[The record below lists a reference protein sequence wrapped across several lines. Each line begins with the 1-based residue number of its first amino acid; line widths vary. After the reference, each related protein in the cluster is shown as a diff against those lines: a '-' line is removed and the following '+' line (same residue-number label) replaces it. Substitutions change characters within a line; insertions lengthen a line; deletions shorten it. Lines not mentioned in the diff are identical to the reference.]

1 MHSLVRLSLGCS
13 AAIAA
18 LAGSM
23 ALPVQLSQAQTLPAC
38 QPPRSDE
45 YLLIVLNP
53 TEEIQTQLR
62 NALPANATATVCTY
76 LADTVL
82 RVDGF
87 NNADVADSW
96 AQYVTESSDLR
107 AFVARPP
114 AATAPPAAS
123 VPPSAPAAV
132 ATPPNA
138 PADAPAP
145 TVTATPPAASDS
157 DFPQPTSLAPSPV
170 PAPAPSS
177 PAIAPSVL
185 AAPATTATP
194 TATATPTP
202 AYNPQ
207 PLGAGYAVLV
217 DYANRPELAIELR
230 DALTRDVGLVAYAQ
244 RPYLLAAYT
253 PDLAAA
259 NTLLQTLS
267 GRNFTALIVDGRS
280 TILLTPVV
288 AKAP

>member
-23 ALPVQLSQAQTLPAC
+23 ALPVQLSHAQTLPAC

-87 NNADVADSW
+87 DNADVADSW
-96 AQYVTESSDLR
+96 AQYVSESSGLR

-123 VPPSAPAAV
+123 VPPVAAA

-138 PADAPAP
+138 PADAPTA
-145 TVTATPPAASDS
+145 TATPPAASDS
-157 DFPQPTSLAPSPV
+157 DFPQPTSLAPSP
-170 PAPAPSS
+170 APS
-177 PAIAPSVL
+177 PAIAPAVP
-185 AAPATTATP
+185 AAPAATATL
-194 TATATPTP
+194 TATATPATATT

-207 PLGAGYAVLV
+207 PLGTGYAVLV
-217 DYANRPELAIELR
+217 DYANRPEVAIELR

-280 TILLTPVV
+280 AVLLTPVV
-288 AKAP
+288 AKLP